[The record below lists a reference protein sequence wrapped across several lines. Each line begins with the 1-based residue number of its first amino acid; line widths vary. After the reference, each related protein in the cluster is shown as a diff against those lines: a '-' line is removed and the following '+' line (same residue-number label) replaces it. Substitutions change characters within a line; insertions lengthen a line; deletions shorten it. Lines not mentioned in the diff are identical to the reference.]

1 MVSCIPVL
9 SPLVWF
15 CHQYFI
21 QIYIYYN
28 EVLSELSLLLQLVR
42 FQTHTAD
49 VVTGRNGY
57 TSPGFGAGK
66 CWEGVFIPRWWS
78 CVSMMLKYYNYY
90 LLFSP
95 SKTGVQETGSGSP
108 SKYTFKSYMIVS
120 HNLDK
125 TWWNSGMKENK
136 KCVRKVI
143 GAHRRSDQRCGDSVW
158 SSTDTQR
165 FSMNHQIN
173 IS

>member
-1 MVSCIPVL
+1 MIALPWPENICGFFVGLTYRMFKEPVRNEWCLRRVLYPCSVSTGLVL
-9 SPLVWF
+9 SPVF
-15 CHQYFI
+15 YI
-21 QIYIYYN
+21 DIYTVYYN
-28 EVLSELSLLLQLVR
+28 EVLSGLSLLLQLVR

-90 LLFSP
+90 LLFST
-95 SKTGVQETGSGSP
+95 SKTDVQETGSGSP

-120 HNLDK
+120 QNLDK
-125 TWWNSGMKENK
+125 TWWNNGMKENK
-136 KCVRKVI
+136 KMC
-143 GAHRRSDQRCGDSVW
+143 S
-158 SSTDTQR
+158 
-165 FSMNHQIN
+165 
-173 IS
+173 